1 MNAAGLN
8 EAITQGDKDFSA
20 DQQDEAGRTY
30 AIYFGAYQTAA
41 GLIVRQARDQELK
54 AKFIGADALVTQE
67 FGNVIGAA
75 GEGRPKGLHAFYT
88 LMRRFRPLPK
98 RRIKPNRSKSTIS
111 QRR

>member
-41 GLIVRQARDQELK
+41 GLIVRQARDQGVK
-54 AKFIGADALVTQE
+54 AKFIGADALVIQE
-67 FGNVIGAA
+67 FGNVIGAT
-75 GEGRPKGLHAFYT
+75 GEGT
-88 LMRRFRPLPK
+88 LMTFPPDPRNVPAAKAVVDQFMACGGSGLC
-98 RRIKPNRSKSTIS
+98 RSGE
-111 QRR
+111 